1 MPEPPEGPACR
12 AEAVLRSRFAAF
24 FGALTAV
31 NLWPAAPAAE
41 DVWWVQW
48 SYQWV
53 HLMAF
58 DGEGRARHGM
68 LLS

>member
-1 MPEPPEGPACR
+1 MADTPEAPAGRAEVVLLGRFRAFFQALESVGLWPEPVP
-12 AEAVLRSRFAAF
+12 
-24 FGALTAV
+24 
-31 NLWPAAPAAE
+31 AE

-58 DGEGRARHGM
+58 DGESRARHRM

>member
-1 MPEPPEGPACR
+1 MPERPEAPACR
-12 AEAVLRSRFAAF
+12 AEAVLRGRFRAF
-24 FGALTAV
+24 FQALESV
-31 NLWPAAPAAE
+31 GLWPEPVADE
-41 DVWWVQW
+41 SVWWVQW